1 MTDDVAEVW
10 GRIVH
15 RLSEA
20 VNGEFEI
27 LREIGAGGMAA
38 VYLARE
44 IALNRQVAIKVMS
57 PALLTGQGMVERFKQ
72 EARTIAALDHP
83 NIITIYGV
91 GDYDDLHYFVMKFIQ
106 GRSLEHVIRAAGPL
120 PIPMVRGL
128 LFMIGSA
135 LDHAH
140 RRNVIHR
147 DIKPANILIDGQGN
161 AIVTDFGIAKVAED
175 QNTTQKHSGV
185 IIGTPAY
192 MSPEQCYAQPAK
204 AASDQYSLGIV
215 AYEMLTGH
223 PPFTGSQFVV
233 MQSQTERPV
242 PPIREQRRDCPAGLE
257 SAILRMLA
265 KDPAERWSTM
275 QHALAELGAAPLLED
290 HPVRAALAR
299 LGIPDD
305 EKREKPEPVPEPY
318 ISTVAILAPP
328 EWIEQGDELTLRASA
343 RNWAGDT
350 MPGTPIRWHSD
361 SPNVATID
369 EITGKVRALT
379 PGSVVVTASFE
390 AFRSSVTLQVVPKR
404 VATVNVLLPSGP
416 VHAGDRVQLSAV
428 TQDKHHETLKRA
440 VAWMTS
446 AANVAT
452 VSESGVLSAKAP
464 GMVLVFAEAD
474 GSRGSIEISVAPTR
488 VARLRPTMAPDSLA
502 VGGRFALGATPL
514 DARDGLLL
522 ERHVVWSSGNP
533 KVATVT
539 PDGVVTAVSPGHVD
553 LTCSCEG
560 RTASVEITVEGLD
573 NSGAGIA
580 GVPTPAEQLPAPAK
594 PHPVPERPAAAPAP
608 RGELSE
614 RHAPAQPAGQA
625 SAIGGT
631 PVATKPTFKVTR
643 RGAMIGGGVGLLALL
658 LAVVL
663 RPGPKPPPPTD
674 TTKIEQQGIDSSAK
688 QKQRVVDSLL
698 AIALTQADSAKKKQA
713 SAITNTGRATDTA
726 KTPSPPKPPRQ
737 PTVATV
743 VIVPSARSMRIG
755 DSLSLQA
762 ILRDSLGRRLA
773 GAARWQ
779 SSDPSVAIVDAEG
792 RIAAKKAGS
801 VVIRATSGSHQAERA
816 ISIVAPPPDTATK
829 ATIPPSPP
837 APKGFNESARLAI
850 AQFTN
855 AIKDDN
861 IAAVRGKMTQQLADD
876 LARRIAGVGA
886 GKIVV
891 TIRDRDIVLDSAKS
905 IAVFRMR
912 IDDAAKRP
920 LLDFADFKATFSTS
934 VRGWRLSSIDRIQ

>member
-1 MTDDVAEVW
+1 MSDEVADVW

-20 VNGEFEI
+20 VDGEFEI

-44 IALNRQVAIKVMS
+44 VALNRQVAIKVMS

-91 GDYDDLHYFVMKFIQ
+91 GDHEDLHYFVMKFIQ

-175 QNTTQKHSGV
+175 QNKTQKHSGV

-242 PPIREQRRDCPAGLE
+242 PPIREQRRECPAGLE

-265 KDPAERWSTM
+265 KDPADRWPTM

-350 MPGTPIRWHSD
+350 MPGTPIRWQSD

-369 EITGKVRALT
+369 ETTGKVKALM
-379 PGSVVVTASFE
+379 PGTVVVTASFE

-416 VHAGDRVQLSAV
+416 IHAGDRVQLVAV

-446 AANVAT
+446 ATNIAT
-452 VSESGVLSAKAP
+452 VSEAGVLSAKAS

-474 GSRGSIEISVAPTR
+474 GSRGSVEISVAPTR
-488 VARLRPTMAPDSLA
+488 VARVRPTMAPDTLL
-502 VGGRFALGATPL
+502 VGGRFALGATAL
-514 DARDGLLL
+514 DSRDGQLD
-522 ERHVVWSSGNP
+522 RHIAWTSGNP
-533 KVATVT
+533 SVATIT
-539 PDGVVTAVSPGHVD
+539 PDGVVTAVAPGQVE

-560 RTASVEITVEGLD
+560 RTATVELTVEGSPLPMGAD
-573 NSGAGIA
+573 NRL
-580 GVPTPAEQLPAPAK
+580 TPASPAPA
-594 PHPVPERPAAAPAP
+594 VPERVRSPERAAENQPPPIQAPARAATDEP
-608 RGELSE
+608 KEL
-614 RHAPAQPAGQA
+614 PLK
-625 SAIGGT
+625 
-631 PVATKPTFKVTR
+631 PVVAEPKFRVTGR
-643 RGAMIGGGVGLLALL
+643 RAAIGGGVALL
-658 LAVVL
+658 TILLIVAL
-663 RPGPKPPPPTD
+663 RPSRGDSGGD
-674 TTKIEQQGIDSSAK
+674 TGQKGDTSAVERARRDSIAREQAILDSIAREKAK
-688 QKQRVVDSLL
+688 VDSVARERARLDS
-698 AIALTQADSAKKKQA
+698 IAKEEKRKADSAAKARVEVKTQTLA
-713 SAITNTGRATDTA
+713 TITIAPLLQSLR
-726 KTPSPPKPPRQ
+726 
-737 PTVATV
+737 V
-743 VIVPSARSMRIG
+743 G
-755 DSLSLQA
+755 DS
-762 ILRDSLGRRLA
+762 DSLHVILKDSFGKPMS
-773 GAARWQ
+773 AAVRWQ
-779 SSDPSVAIVDAEG
+779 SSDPAVATIDARG
-792 RIAAKKAGS
+792 RVTATKVGS
-801 VVIRATSGSHQAERA
+801 VVISAASSGRQADLPITIRPG
-816 ISIVAPPPDTATK
+816 SDIVVPPP
-829 ATIPPSPP
+829 PP
-837 APKGFNESARLAI
+837 ARLGFTESVRGALDA
-850 AQFTN
+850 FTN
-855 AIKDDN
+855 AIRGDS
-861 IAAVRGKMTQQLADD
+861 IASIQSKITRQLADD
-876 LARRIAGVGA
+876 LARRITGVSAGR
-886 GKIVV
+886 IIV
-891 TIRDRDIVLDSAKS
+891 TIPDRFIVLDSAK
-905 IAVFRMR
+905 ATALFRMR
-912 IDDAAKRP
+912 IDDQARRP
-920 LLDFADFKATFSTS
+920 LLDFTDFKATFSPST
-934 VRGWRLSSIDRIQ
+934 RGWRLMSIDRIP

>member
-1 MTDDVAEVW
+1 MTDDVSDVW
-10 GRIVH
+10 GRIVG
-15 RLSEA
+15 RLSDA
-20 VNGEFEI
+20 VAGEFEI
-27 LREIGAGGMAA
+27 LREIGSGGMAA
-38 VYLARE
+38 VYLALE

-91 GDYDDLHYFVMKFIQ
+91 GDYDDLHYFVMKFIH

-140 RRNVIHR
+140 RRNVVHR

-175 QNTTQKHSGV
+175 QNKTQKHSGV

-265 KDPAERWSTM
+265 KDPAERWPTM

-305 EKREKPEPVPEPY
+305 EKREKAEPVPEPY

-350 MPGTPIRWHSD
+350 MPGTPIRWQSD
-361 SPNVATID
+361 APNVATID
-369 EITGKVRALT
+369 EVTGKVKAVT

-404 VATVNVLLPSGP
+404 VATVSVLLPSGP
-416 VHAGDRVQLSAV
+416 IHAGDRVQLVAV
-428 TQDKHHETLKRA
+428 TEDKHHETLKRP

-446 AANVAT
+446 ATGVAT
-452 VSESGVLSAKAP
+452 VSEAGVLSARAS

-474 GSRGSIEISVAPTR
+474 GSRGSIEISIAPAR
-488 VARLRPTMAPDSLA
+488 VARVRPTMAPDSLP
-502 VGGRFALGATPL
+502 VGGRFALGATAL
-514 DARDGLLL
+514 DPRDGVLL
-522 ERHVVWSSGNP
+522 ERHVAWTSGDP
-533 KVATVT
+533 SVATIT
-539 PDGVVTAVSPGHVD
+539 PDGVVTAVSPGHVE
-553 LTCSCEG
+553 LTCTCEG
-560 RTASVEITVEGLD
+560 RTATVELTVEALL
-573 NSGAGIA
+573 GASSPVQAPRGA
-580 GVPTPAEQLPAPAK
+580 AAARATPVAELPAPAGVYRPPVPAAESPPPQIQPPDRAVAGEVIDGPVAAK
-594 PHPVPERPAAAPAP
+594 PVATALGRRLTSRRAMAIGGAALLVVIVAVALASGKGPERPDTATAQGQKSGDSAEAARKKAD
-608 RGELSE
+608 
-614 RHAPAQPAGQA
+614 
-625 SAIGGT
+625 SAAREQQRLRDSIARWT
-631 PVATKPTFKVTR
+631 DSVAKARIT
-643 RGAMIGGGVGLLALL
+643 IQQ
-658 LAVVL
+658 
-663 RPGPKPPPPTD
+663 PPPTPG
-674 TTKIEQQGIDSSAK
+674 T
-688 QKQRVVDSLL
+688 R
-698 AIALTQADSAKKKQA
+698 
-713 SAITNTGRATDTA
+713 
-726 KTPSPPKPPRQ
+726 
-737 PTVATV
+737 TVATV
-743 VIVPSARSMRIG
+743 AISPLLPSLRIG
-755 DSLSLQA
+755 DSDSLHA
-762 ILRDSLGRRLA
+762 TVRDSLNNRMSA
-773 GAARWQ
+773 PIRWQ
-779 SSDPSVAIVDAEG
+779 SSDPDVASIDSKG
-792 RIAAKKAGS
+792 RITAKKAGS
-801 VVIRATSGSHQAERA
+801 VVITALSGGHQASQTVVVQPRVDTA
-816 ISIVAPPPDTATK
+816 KIVIPPP
-829 ATIPPSPP
+829 PPPP
-837 APKGFNESARLAI
+837 TVVGFAES
-850 AQFTN
+850 
-855 AIKDDN
+855 
-861 IAAVRGKMTQQLADD
+861 VRGALAAFSAAIRTDSISTIRGKITQQLADD
-876 LARRIAGVGA
+876 LGRRIAGVRA
-886 GKIVV
+886 GEINV
-891 TIRDRDIVLDSAKS
+891 TIRDIVADSAR
-905 IAVFRMR
+905 ATALFRMR
-912 IDDAAKRP
+912 IDDAARRP
-920 LLDFADFKATFSTS
+920 LLDFADFRATFSTS
-934 VRGWRLSSIDRIQ
+934 IRGWRLTSIDRIQ